1 VFKHRGPKF
10 STRHTVCGII
20 SHIDAKAVPCFGHLP
35 QDLIGRS
42 ILDLYHPADLPLLK
56 EIYETVMKKGQT
68 TGTPFNSKPYRL
80 RVQNGCYITME
91 TDWTS
96 FVNPWTRQLEFVIGH
111 HHVLKGPS
119 DKNVF
124 GPQSEFDT
132 QSSAPSAETEEI
144 KKDILKMFS
153 KIMTRPLDRAKQQ
166 VTKRCKAMASFIETL
181 MNEATCPNLKLDLP
195 AESEITISERESVV
209 LCEISPHHDF
219 YDCKSSTGTPPS
231 YNQLNYYENL
241 QRFFASRPVTAT
253 LNDSMRDRPGTS
265 DCHDSD
271 DRNCI
276 SPVSVDNNGDS
287 TGSGSGENYSS
298 GSNMRMESV
307 TSQSLTD
314 MSTNS
319 FKTPKLTKDLISRH
333 NDEMEK
339 VMYKKHREARMHR
352 GADKYNRR
360 GLDKTGHDQHNVH
373 GVKRGISHS
382 WENKEVNKTTKQH
395 YYSEVH
401 NENSSPL
408 PKTQAP
414 PTTTSRVPPTTRLMA
429 NLWPPFAASLPS
441 NQKSSP
447 NTPTT
452 TLYYITSPQPPSSL
466 ESPSQTQLQYI
477 PNGIMA
483 HYPMYGGQQIVY
495 PSPTLM
501 FHTMSYQTKATTHLS
516 PGYSEEPNAST
527 YEVSHEGADY

>member
-10 STRHTVCGII
+10 STRHTASGII

-42 ILDLYHPADLPLLK
+42 ILDLYHPDDLPLLK
-56 EIYETVMKKGQT
+56 EIYETVMKKGHAK
-68 TGTPFNSKPYRL
+68 GTPFNSKPYRL
-80 RVQNGCYITME
+80 RVQNGGYITME

-111 HHVLKGPS
+111 HHVLAGPS
-119 DKNVF
+119 DKDVF
-124 GPQSEFDT
+124 GPLSEFET
-132 QSSAPSAETEEI
+132 QTTATGAETEEI

-153 KIMTRPLDRAKQQ
+153 KTMTRPLDRAKQQ
-166 VTKRCKAMASFIETL
+166 VTTRCKALASFMETL
-181 MNEATCPNLKLDLP
+181 MNEVTCPNLMLDLP

-219 YDCKSSTGTPPS
+219 YDCKSYTGTPPS
-231 YNQLNYYENL
+231 YKQLNYFENL
-241 QRFFASRPVTAT
+241 QRFFTSRPVTVT
-253 LNDSMRDRPGTS
+253 LNDSMRERPGS
-265 DCHDSD
+265 PDCHNSD

-276 SPVSVDNNGDS
+276 SPVSGDNNGDS

-314 MSTNS
+314 MSTYS
-319 FKTPKLTKDLISRH
+319 FKMPKLTKELISRH

-352 GADKYNRR
+352 GANKYCRR
-360 GLDKTGHDQHNVH
+360 GPDKAIHDQHNVH
-373 GVKRGISHS
+373 GLKRGVSHS
-382 WENKEVNKTTKQH
+382 WENKEIHKMSKQH

-408 PKTQAP
+408 PKTLP
-414 PTTTSRVPPTTRLMA
+414 PVTSNRVPPATRLIA
-429 NLWPPFAASLPS
+429 DLWPPFKASIPF
-441 NQKSSP
+441 QKSSS
-447 NTPTT
+447 NAPTT

-466 ESPSQTQLQYI
+466 ESPTKSALQYI

-483 HYPMYGGQQIVY
+483 HYPMFGSQHIVY

-501 FHTMSYQTKATTHLS
+501 FQTMSYQTMATTHLS
-516 PGYSEEPNAST
+516 PGFSEKPNPST
-527 YEVSHEGADY
+527 YKVRLRRKIV